1 MIGVIPNPKK
11 KISIDFPISQ
21 VKEGVSKISKVAK
34 KYKIFKEN
42 NAFNQ
47 FTFEASEFLSLGV
60 YIDVNLSSQGENRT
74 DVEIE
79 VKRKLGAFDTWVE
92 VQNANEHIDKLVDI
106 LSKTLTLDDSQ
117 LVETNKEEKG
127 VPTWAIILGIIIGLG
142 ILGNL

>member
-60 YIDVNLSSQGENRT
+60 FIDVNLSSQGENRT

-117 LVETNKEEKG
+117 LVETAKEEKG

>member
-1 MIGVIPNPKK
+1 MIGVIANPKK

-21 VKEGVSKISKVAK
+21 VKGGVSKISKVAK

-42 NAFNQ
+42 SAFNQ

-74 DVEIE
+74 DVDIE

-92 VQNANEHIDKLVDI
+92 VQNANEHIDKLVDV

-117 LVETNKEEKG
+117 LVEAAKNEKG
-127 VPTWAIILGIIIGLG
+127 IPTWVIILGIIIGLG